1 MKKHLLFNQSF
12 GTEGNPNQTGKTLT
26 PSDERAM
33 TERKPRGE
41 KEQLSSTCLRSASE
55 LPPFRSRYLRRV
67 AMIFAVL
74 TLACG
79 NVWGAI
85 SKQNVPS
92 STFTCGT
99 TSGYATYFYT
109 FSSDAANSDTI
120 VFSAHDSYDSS
131 ITWASY
137 TGDYKSGSSSWKDKI
152 YAAASGTSEVDR
164 NATPTGLAHKVY
176 NSGNFYFVRSTRT
189 LRYLVTNCTGA
200 MISGYVN
207 SSYTLCLKAYLVT
220 NGTPAASAAQTAS
233 ITATSQT
240 TTSIS
245 GLTASNTYLIEI
257 SGSADD
263 NKHMVCEVAFIYPHA
278 GGGGGGGGECS
289 SPSFSTQPTSAN
301 YAVGASATN
310 LTATATATNPG
321 TITYKWQKSTDYG
334 STYSDID
341 GATNQTYK
349 PSTST
354 TGITYYRSVAS
365 FSGGCSDTNSDAAI
379 VAVSGGNSGTMS
391 GSDYIS
397 FKNKTANNTTT
408 SATTSNSTA
417 LTSLSGQLTGD
428 GSSDK
433 SAKVTASSGQT
444 YSFTV
449 ASGYT
454 FDPTYIGFKGSYVGS
469 SSNPQQMTFTYALK
483 NSSSVTL
490 CSGTYVQATYAN
502 SAPLDSIYKGSIDI
516 SPLEAGTYTLV
527 ITGSRDKSVA
537 DNFRLGNWVTIKGT
551 VASSCSAPSSVTV
564 EPTSGDGNYGW
575 RYSTGETIDLTCT
588 ASGGSGGSYTYQ
600 WQKYIGSTWT
610 DIDGATSAR
619 FQKENCTSSDGG
631 SYRCVVSTGAGC
643 SKGSDEALG
652 HGYWVRVFTFNGNY
666 SGSEFTEN
674 KITWTGENT
683 GTATV
688 TLNANSTYE
697 FKIYDNDARTFG
709 NPGKM
714 YEDET
719 TPWGFGTSDGNCTL
733 YTGPVAGQYTFTLD
747 VQHAGDVSSAY
758 VNVGVMY
765 PRRTF
770 YLNTGG
776 TTYWEKD
783 DVTKFGIYYFRQDDG
798 SGWSD
803 LMTAYSCGNNIYY
816 TEIPA
821 WKDMKIDAVR
831 LKDGATNSNKSDWWS
846 SYKHNQTNDC
856 PVTSNNYITI
866 TGWGEAN
873 YTYTTFSIPTY
884 TVSAAA
890 STAGY
895 GTVSAASVTGV
906 ACGTSISASTN
917 TLSVGAT
924 NVTATPASATA
935 EYTYAFDNWTWTPA
949 GATVT
954 SNVTATANFTRTPKN
969 YDLTWNLGG
978 GTTTSAG
985 TGIASGVSANTTT
998 SQAFGTDLS
1007 APTVTKANYTFSAW
1021 SPTVASTMPAEDVEY
1036 TATWTANQYSVT
1048 HSLTGVTTSS
1058 GATGANAAT
1067 YGTDYTAVFAAS
1079 SGYELPNAVTVTAG
1093 GSDIT
1098 ANCTYTKGTGTVT
1111 IGGSYITGNI
1121 VITVTGAEEVV
1132 CPSSA
1137 SGSVVYK
1144 WEVKSNVADGNIC
1157 TTQNVAVSL
1166 NTTSHLTTLTGG
1178 TLQGLVT
1185 SSSMNNLSFSSG
1197 RIQYAN
1203 GGAGVLILTLNCAVK
1218 TGDVIRFV
1226 NYSSSASKYN
1236 YLRHTS
1242 SSTTTNQITLNA
1254 STTAGTVQEI
1264 VVPSAFNNK
1273 EELYIVAG
1281 SNTTGISYFEIIR
1294 PYVVTLDASTN
1305 GGKVGGANTATYYA
1319 ASGEEIVLPH
1329 AFKSGNYF
1337 NGWFPNAS
1345 TGDAV
1350 SNPYTPTGSTT
1361 LYAQYG
1367 DCPSSGTVYKFQVAD
1382 ELDNGGTGITSLKDI
1397 NIGNYLSELVG
1408 GTLEGYA
1415 SNASYLSI
1423 VGNNAFSFENNGT
1436 YLKVTLDCALQ
1447 AGDKF
1452 KSTTANKKFVIN
1464 TSAST
1469 SGAADLTLG
1478 TEKETDVPAG
1488 FVGAKTLYI
1497 YRSGSNTPSPTISY
1511 FEIIRPSG
1519 YNVSAVTSTGT
1530 DTYGTVSAGKSKLA
1544 EDGTTTIT
1552 AVPATGYKVT
1562 NWAVTGT
1569 GASISPSGASN
1580 SNTTTLT
1587 MGTADATVTVTFG
1600 VESYTLAWNTNGG
1613 SDLAGDYTSGS
1624 TAYGASITA
1633 PNDPTLSNYTFDGW
1647 KTNNDGTGT
1656 TAGSTMP
1663 AANTTYYAAWKQT
1676 VTLTTGAQGSGDNQT
1691 PVVYLNGTSVSDFTA
1706 HTASGYSLQGY
1717 YTAGSGGVKVLNAD
1731 GSFAAANV
1739 TDYIT
1744 SGKWS
1749 RTGAAPTLYAQWV
1762 AAEDCHTLKYAWK
1775 VTGKFCDDQSTS
1787 VSDTVRFPANASNLY
1802 FTVSGT
1808 GNTVSKGSSYNL
1820 GNTQNNYF
1828 LLTAKT
1834 GYQIKSICFYGKVQ
1848 DSSVDYTINGSSW
1861 SALASKKTD
1870 GDKYYTFDD
1879 IDASA
1884 FGIKLTAATPEGVWI
1899 RNMVIEVCA
1908 SGDVTYNVEYDGND
1922 ETGGTAPTDAS
1933 SPYAYGT
1940 TVTVLGNTGS
1950 LEKTNYTF
1958 AGWTTND
1965 DGTGS
1970 SYVADNTFSITAN
1983 TTLYAKWTQSVTL
1996 DKNGGSTDGSAT
2008 AVWNATGLTGI
2019 THAKPVSGY
2028 KLLGYY
2034 SASSDG
2040 TKVLNS
2046 DGSFA
2051 ATNVTDYITDGK
2063 WSRTSATTLYAEY
2076 ESAGALTWNLIV
2088 NSDTTNLSTST
2099 KTSAFTEI
2107 STTNM
2112 TDAALTG
2119 LTYSK
2124 GKKSSLTGK
2133 ISTPAYDAGKYAYVT
2148 FKVADGYK
2156 FTPSM
2161 IQVPVQP
2168 VGNGEHKAV
2177 KFTLTDGSNTLA
2189 SASPTKCDGTSD
2201 GKTTTVSLAGDGTYF
2216 VGTVTLKIYVYP
2228 DETASATTYE
2238 CYRLGTPITIEGAV
2252 EESCA
2257 TMPSY
2262 MSMSYTTTTFAPNAD
2277 ASGSPITIVGGENI
2291 DTYQWKY
2298 NTTNDRT
2305 SGTEC
2310 GTGTSL
2316 TPLTDVASGTT
2327 RYYWCEM
2334 TNEACD
2340 ITIKSPA
2347 VAITVASAKS
2357 DASVTWTDPAST
2369 PNYGG
2374 GGYTIKATVN
2384 ETGWDGDAA
2393 DLVITAPAGIRIYN
2407 VSSGTTSNQKWVQAD
2422 FDVQTSFDR
2431 STYASNIPFTVS
2443 AAATATYNAI
2453 SDDHNTAYSACA
2465 GAGEGSSY
2473 YICMRKTV
2481 TKDGNYYHCANTDG
2495 WISPN
2500 ISSSYSTGKAGTTMA
2515 IYFDTV
2521 ASSNTQYVWVRTY
2534 HANVNKVR
2542 IYADFRADNMTV
2554 ANVYKHTDYFTA
2566 NSKYEV
2572 DYSVIYNGDEE
2583 NSDLG
2588 DAAQG
2593 YVDITLSDVMMSAN
2607 DILLVSFSTNRVRP
2621 LGAVITESSAGS
2633 LDTYLQWSGDLED
2646 DDTVDKSTTD
2656 AYFTYSASMI
2666 TKNTNSLG
2674 AITYSSSDPSVA
2686 TVDATGKV
2694 AMVAAGTTTIKATL
2708 AASGCYKKAEI
2719 SYTLNVSEPVCSIA
2733 AGTLELTS
2741 GSETKCEGNEVTLTL
2756 TGFESGATLQWKD
2769 GDTDVNH
2776 NGSTYKIATAGTTRT
2791 LTTNQP
2797 GTYSVIVTKD
2807 DCFVRSNRITISNIS
2822 ATASVTKIVDEWYV
2836 KNGRLTPDIE
2846 LWSLSEGATLKSVA
2860 WSPANETGLSC
2871 VARGGVIYLEGKSPS
2886 SNDSGD
2892 DIEYTLTATITDEC
2906 NAEHVET
2913 TKTIKITHQKN
2924 TDKHV
2929 LAFVVNGTAKGGFT
2943 DGITAAQTTSVGL
2956 YNAIAAQFDVLATN
2970 IYATDDEKKLKEY
2983 YSQFDIL
2990 CITDY
2995 PNTQTKGA
3003 NSKSYVD
3010 AIGSLI
3016 DIRPVLTME
3025 AFVSKLA
3032 NWKAKGISGNPKS
3045 PTTRQYTMDL
3055 QCKDHEIFAGTDL
3068 TKVGEG
3074 DEAMYRVSMVDNTKE
3089 DYATLDATYG
3099 ATLPHKEKE
3108 SKPGAGDGEY
3118 NYGGKPALQGF
3129 TFTQEMSDN
3138 DLLPIGLI
3146 DDGAGNPLQVGIE
3159 RQRNMEA
3166 RLMVLGINS
3175 YAMERLTNDG
3185 ERVVINA
3192 LNYLMKKNAEDIADC
3207 STSFVG
3213 GAEGEE
3219 KNWNNADNWTGN
3231 TVPLPSQKVRIL
3243 ADCEV
3248 SSTVYALDVLIVTD
3262 GKYNHGSD
3270 NAAGKL
3276 TIKENGALIVGGKI
3290 QAASAPAYN
3299 RPRATT
3305 PDKLLIKTSDEHQAA
3320 LIFDNEEAET
3330 QATVNLYSL
3339 GSKPSSYQYQYF
3351 AVPMEVVPVNPAFAN
3366 ETHGGTGIYTYVYSE
3381 ATSGWTRRK
3390 YYDDLF
3396 AFEGLG
3402 ITTKSTGAMNYTM
3415 TGNLASTATK
3425 EITLTH
3431 DNAGLNLVGN
3441 SWMAPIQIG
3450 ALAEDNTDTN
3460 ITKTVYIYCAGR
3472 DAVKG
3477 AATSGV
3483 TETAGQWIA
3492 IPFEA
3497 AEFETWKA
3505 ADKLSVIPAMQAFQ
3519 IKVADEATL
3528 TLDYDK
3534 VVRGS
3539 TNDLNAKLRAPG
3551 RRMAA
3556 NEVTMT
3562 NIRVADSK
3570 THTDLSLFEG
3580 DRFSE
3585 AFDNGW
3591 EAEYMNGDG
3600 RSAKL
3605 YAETEAGQMAVA
3617 AMYDYEG
3624 TVVGFAPGQETE
3636 YTFSFMGEDNGY
3648 FLNDIKLQNSVRI
3661 SEGET
3666 YTFTY
3671 EEGDAANR
3679 FYISRTAINAPEV
3692 ATGMENLDAAA
3703 PKVQKI
3709 IYNDKLYIIRGG
3721 RLYDATGKVVK

>member
-12 GTEGNPNQTGKTLT
+12 GTEGSPNQTGETLT
-26 PSDERAM
+26 RENRIGLMS
-33 TERKPRGE
+33 
-41 KEQLSSTCLRSASE
+41 
-55 LPPFRSRYLRRV
+55 YLRRTL
-67 AMIFAVL
+67 MLLFAVL
-74 TLACG
+74 VMSVANIG
-79 NVWGAI
+79 MAWGADATI
-85 SKQNVPS
+85 SPS
-92 STFTCGT
+92 ESAT
-99 TSGYATYFYT
+99 TSYYF
-109 FSSDAANSDTI
+109 AADGT
-120 VFSAHDSYDSS
+120 A
-131 ITWASY
+131 ITAIA
-137 TGDYKSGSSSWKDKI
+137 GSG
-152 YAAASGTSEVDR
+152 
-164 NATPTGLAHKVY
+164 
-176 NSGNFYFVRSTRT
+176 
-189 LRYLVTNCTGA
+189 
-200 MISGYVN
+200 
-207 SSYTLCLKAYLVT
+207 
-220 NGTPAASAAQTAS
+220 AASASYNKGTPKITVQGIPAKKVATFAFTIASGVTITSFKVNGTANGNS
-233 ITATSQT
+233 TYALDGTSLTIGTALTGLSKTGSMSFTITCTDGTSSSSNRNT
-240 TTSIS
+240 EISSFTLTYTTS
-245 GLTASNTYLIEI
+245 
-257 SGSADD
+257 
-263 NKHMVCEVAFIYPHA
+263 
-278 GGGGGGGGECS
+278 GGGGGGGGEECS

-354 TGITYYRSVAS
+354 AGITYYRSVAS
-365 FSGGCSDTNSDAAI
+365 FSGGCSDTNSDPAI

-391 GSDYIS
+391 GSDYIC
-397 FKNKTANNTTT
+397 FKNKTADNTAT

-428 GSSDK
+428 GSGNK
-433 SAKVTASSGQT
+433 TAKVTASTGQT

-469 SSNPQQMTFTYALK
+469 GAPTQMTFTYVLK

-490 CSGTYVQATYAN
+490 CSGTFVQATHAN
-502 SAPLDSIYKGSIDI
+502 TAPLDTIYKGSIDI
-516 SPLEAGTYTLV
+516 TPLEAGTYTLK
-527 ITGSRDKSVA
+527 ITGSQDKNVA
-537 DNFRLGNWVTIKGT
+537 NNFRLGNWVTIKGT
-551 VASSCSAPSSVTV
+551 VASSCTAPSSVTV
-564 EPTSGDGNYGW
+564 GPTSGDGNYGW

-1048 HSLTGVTTSS
+1048 HSLTNMSTTSGS
-1058 GATGANAAT
+1058 TGANAAT
-1067 YGTDYTAVFAAS
+1067 YGTNYSAVLDVDDGYT
-1079 SGYELPNAVTVTAG
+1079 LPATITVTAG
-1093 GSDIT
+1093 ATDIT
-1098 ANCTYTKGTGTVT
+1098 ANCTWNSSTGAVS
-1111 IGGSYITGNI
+1111 IPGSYITGNI
-1121 VITVTGAEEVV
+1121 TITAAGVAAVV

-1144 WEVKSNVADGNIC
+1144 FEVKSDVSSGNIC

-1203 GGAGVLILTLNCAVK
+1203 GTAGVLILTLNCAIK
-1218 TGDVIRFV
+1218 TGDIIRFV

-1367 DCPSSGTVYKFQVAD
+1367 DCPSSGTVYKFQVATG
-1382 ELDNGGTGITSLKDI
+1382 LTNGNVTEGDVNL
-1397 NIGNYLSELVG
+1397 GNYVSA
-1408 GTLEGYA
+1408 LEGGSLTA
-1415 SNASYLSI
+1415 HQNSSKLTIESNSKIQFAD
-1423 VGNNAFSFENNGT
+1423 NNV
-1436 YLKVTLDCALQ
+1436 YLKIDLDCALQ
-1447 AGDKF
+1447 TGDKF
-1452 KSTTANKKFVIN
+1452 ITSIETDKLCITNTGTRSTTNELVV
-1464 TSAST
+1464 
-1469 SGAADLTLG
+1469 G
-1478 TEKETDVPAG
+1478 TKTETDVPAA
-1488 FVGAKTLYI
+1488 FVGSKTLWI
-1497 YRSGSNTPSPTISY
+1497 WRNGTNSKITY
-1511 FEIIRPSG
+1511 FEIVRPAG

-1633 PNDPTLSNYTFDGW
+1633 PNDPTLSNYSFDGW

-3055 QCKDHEIFAGTDL
+3055 QCKDHEIFAGTKL

-3108 SKPGAGDGEY
+3108 SKSGAGDGEY

-3219 KNWNNADNWTGN
+3219 KNWDNKDNWTGN

-3305 PDKLLIKTSDEHQAA
+3305 PDKLLIETSSTNQAA
-3320 LIFDNEEAET
+3320 LIFDNEEGET
-3330 QATVNLYSL
+3330 QATVNYH
-3339 GSKPSSYQYQYF
+3339 SKGYYDGEYYQFQYF
-3351 AVPMEVVPVNPAFAN
+3351 AIPMDYVAINPVFADEAN
-3366 ETHGGTGIYTYVYSE
+3366 GVQIYTYAWDEPSNDWERRGYYSGF
-3381 ATSGWTRRK
+3381 S
-3390 YYDDLF
+3390 
-3396 AFEGLG
+3396 AFEGLA
-3402 ITTKSTGAMNYTM
+3402 ITTTSVREMDYAL
-3415 TGNLASTATK
+3415 TGNLASTAER
-3425 EITLTH
+3425 EITLTNGGGG
-3431 DNAGLNLVGN
+3431 DNMIGN
-3441 SWMAPIQIG
+3441 SWMAPINI
-3450 ALAEDNTDTN
+3450 ASLVDAFAEDGNVEE
-3460 ITKTVYIYCAGR
+3460 TVYIYCAGN
-3472 DAVKG
+3472 DTVNG
-3477 AATSGV
+3477 DDGV
-3483 TETAGQWIA
+3483 DVTDEEIAGQWLS
-3492 IPFEA
+3492 IPMGLTTFPD
-3497 AEFETWKA
+3497 WDGLK
-3505 ADKLSVIPAMQAFQ
+3505 VIPAMQAYL
-3519 IKVADEATL
+3519 IKATGETTL
-3528 TLDYDK
+3528 TLNYDEM
-3534 VVRGS
+3534 VRS
-3539 TNDLNAKLRAPG
+3539 TAETSLNEKLRAPK
-3551 RRMAA
+3551 RRTVH
-3556 NEVTMT
+3556 NEDKTLT
-3562 NIRVADSK
+3562 RLRVADSR
-3570 THTDLSLFEG
+3570 THTDLYFVEG
-3580 DRFSE
+3580 DVFSD

-3591 EAEYMNGDG
+3591 EATYMPNEGA
-3600 RSAKL
+3600 SPQF
-3605 YAETEAGQMAVA
+3605 YAMGVKGKMAVLA
-3617 AMYDYEG
+3617 TDDFEG
-3624 TVVGFAPGQETE
+3624 TVVGFEPGKETA
-3636 YTFSFMGEDNGY
+3636 YTISFSGAGNGY
-3648 FLNDIKLQNSVRI
+3648 YLNDVKTQASTLII
-3661 SEGET
+3661 DGEA
-3666 YTFTY
+3666 YSFEY
-3671 EEGDAANR
+3671 EAGDDANR
-3679 FYISRTAINAPEV
+3679 FYISRTPLGAPAIT
-3692 ATGMENLDAAA
+3692 TGINNPDAAA

-3721 RLYDATGKVVK
+3721 KVYSADGQVVK